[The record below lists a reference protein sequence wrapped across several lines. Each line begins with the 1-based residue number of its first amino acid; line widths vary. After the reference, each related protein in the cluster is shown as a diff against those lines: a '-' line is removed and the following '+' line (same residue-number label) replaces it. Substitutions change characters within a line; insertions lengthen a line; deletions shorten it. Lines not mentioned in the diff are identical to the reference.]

1 MNSFSHYRVIIGF
14 LNKKIILI
22 ICLLGIVISI
32 LDLFFYSQ
40 LTRFITNNEH
50 NVNTIFVSNVS
61 QKKIIIFFL
70 LIMCI
75 KNLLYILNLR
85 FVRGYANDLEIKI
98 SNLVNERNVN
108 QYLRFDYNNK
118 NTEIKED
125 IFYNLYIVKFINNVF
140 SPLVKLF
147 PEIFISIGII
157 VYTLIEFPR
166 YFLITFFLVL
176 FFVPVINFFAK
187 KSSSINKKIIG
198 NLFNFTEIIRHT
210 VNNRESYV
218 INRQNK
224 KIKEKAFDI
233 LYSNKTLWQTI
244 ISYNNLN
251 RPIVEFLLLT
261 IIIILVYFNNLDS
274 GFQIFF
280 VVILRLSQQ
289 IISIST
295 NFSAVNNNK
304 EITAKILVYTTIP
317 SSSSRKLLIPVFDQ
331 LSIKK
336 FQSILNNHNGL
347 LVIKG
352 KSGIG
357 KSTAFK
363 IATHDKLFYCKL
375 QDNIHKFTF
384 NGFYFISQ
392 TPVLYRSI
400 KDDLILHNIDI
411 NHFSDFLISNE
422 FNYFTELF
430 CNQNIS
436 GGQLILFNI
445 LKYYYLYKN
454 SNFIFDEPTN
464 GLDLDSKHLLIKLIN
479 NHSKNHVCIVITHD
493 SFFDNF
499 ESLTIKSN
507 SIVSL

>member
-1 MNSFSHYRVIIGF
+1 
-14 LNKKIILI
+14 
-22 ICLLGIVISI
+22 
-32 LDLFFYSQ
+32 
-40 LTRFITNNEH
+40 
-50 NVNTIFVSNVS
+50 
-61 QKKIIIFFL
+61 
-70 LIMCI
+70 
-75 KNLLYILNLR
+75 
-85 FVRGYANDLEIKI
+85 
-98 SNLVNERNVN
+98 
-108 QYLRFDYNNK
+108 
-118 NTEIKED
+118 
-125 IFYNLYIVKFINNVF
+125 
-140 SPLVKLF
+140 
-147 PEIFISIGII
+147 
-157 VYTLIEFPR
+157 
-166 YFLITFFLVL
+166 
-176 FFVPVINFFAK
+176 
-187 KSSSINKKIIG
+187 
-198 NLFNFTEIIRHT
+198 
-210 VNNRESYV
+210 V
-218 INRQNK
+218 INRQNE

-233 LYSNKTLWQTI
+233 LYSNKILWQTI

-304 EITAKILVYTTIP
+304 EITAKILVYTTP
-317 SSSSRKLLIPVFDQ
+317 SISSRKLLIPVFDQ

-363 IATHDKLFYCKL
+363 IATHDNFFYCKL

-400 KDDLILHNIDI
+400 KDDLILHDIDI
-411 NHFSDFLISNE
+411 KNFSDFLISNE

-430 CNQNIS
+430 YNQNIS

-445 LKYYYLYKN
+445 LKYYYLFKN
-454 SNFIFDEPTN
+454 CNFIFDEPTN
-464 GLDLDSKHLLIKLIN
+464 GLDLDSKLLLIKLIN
-479 NHSKNHVCIVITHD
+479 EHSKNHVCIIITHD
-493 SFFDNF
+493 SFFDNL
-499 ESLTIKSN
+499 ESLKIKSN
-507 SIVSL
+507 AIVSL